1 MGDENAT
8 YESYC
13 AKLSEDVEVEY
24 LVELMRNDLT
34 KDAAADEADIEEQ
47 FNTNSMTDMDTY
59 NNNPEYYKDDEDAY
73 EASQEGVP
81 PLYVP
86 QDYHRIYDIYVAYEG
101 DIPQECTDANT
112 AMNNLKTEYC
122 TLAFDDA
129 INGTSTNA
137 ARIAEIISEYKA
149 KQAEYD
155 KYYAEYTASAY
166 EKINAA
172 YARLEAGE
180 DFKAVMADVTENTD
194 FTEID
199 AYADGM
205 LISNS
210 YTSSSD
216 WSSAVKDA
224 FAKLSLGQYS
234 QVFEDTNGLHII
246 YYVSDEKAGSKTLDE
261 VHDAIAATLTAD
273 KKDEV
278 WNALIEEWLNDGSV
292 ELMTEVYRQLGK

>member
-1 MGDENAT
+1 
-8 YESYC
+8 
-13 AKLSEDVEVEY
+13 
-24 LVELMRNDLT
+24 
-34 KDAAADEADIEEQ
+34 
-47 FNTNSMTDMDTY
+47 
-59 NNNPEYYKDDEDAY
+59 
-73 EASQEGVP
+73 
-81 PLYVP
+81 
-86 QDYHRIYDIYVAYEG
+86 
-101 DIPQECTDANT
+101 
-112 AMNNLKTEYC
+112 MNNLKTEYC

-205 LISNS
+205 LIS
-210 YTSSSD
+210 
-216 WSSAVKDA
+216 
-224 FAKLSLGQYS
+224 
-234 QVFEDTNGLHII
+234 IP
-246 YYVSDEKAGSKTLDE
+246 TLPLPIG
-261 VHDAIAATLTAD
+261 HRPLRMPLPSFPLASTARCSRTPT
-273 KKDEV
+273 
-278 WNALIEEWLNDGSV
+278 GC
-292 ELMTEVYRQLGK
+292 T